1 MARRLH
7 MPVPL
12 MLARLRPIALALTA
26 ALALAYCASLLAPQ
40 GYVAKARV
48 LLPGERMLKLE
59 ETAADPALAK
69 ERVRARLQRYAG
81 GMVID
86 EPAVLPQRHGVTLPL
101 SFAALI
107 GLGVGFGVV
116 ATRERRRRPVRHER
130 ELVAALGM
138 PLLAARP
145 SGPQALRALCRQLLE
160 HWFVGGRALL
170 PIVGEADTA
179 RLAHELAVAFA
190 EMGVRTLL
198 IDADLRSARL
208 HAFFGVPNRQGLA
221 DVLDGR
227 GVQLAQRGENLA
239 LLVCGGVSEDPL
251 ELLSRPRLADLLR
264 VVAKPFRVVLI
275 ATSAIE
281 RGPDFEIFAAL
292 AGGALI
298 VTRSGEDAAALG
310 ALRARLRRCAA
321 RLVATV
327 LDRR

>member
-1 MARRLH
+1 MT
-7 MPVPL
+7 VPL

-26 ALALAYCASLLAPQ
+26 ALALVYCASLLAPQ
-40 GYVAKARV
+40 GYVARARV
-48 LLPGERMLKLE
+48 LLPGERMLKFE
-59 ETAADPALAK
+59 ETAADPAQAE

-86 EPAVLPQRHGVTLPL
+86 EPAVLPQRQGVTLPL
-101 SFAALI
+101 SLAALI
-107 GLGVGFGVV
+107 GLGIGFGVV

-130 ELVAALGM
+130 ELVAALGI

-145 SGPQALRALCRQLLE
+145 SEPQALRALCRQLLE

-170 PIVGEADTA
+170 PLVGNAHTA
-179 RLAHELAVAFA
+179 EIARDMAVIFA

-198 IDADLRSARL
+198 IDADLRSPRL
-208 HAFFGVPNRQGLA
+208 HGFFGVPNRQGLA

-227 GVQLAQRGENLA
+227 GVQLAQRGEQLA

-251 ELLSRPRLADLLR
+251 ELLSRPRLPDLLR
-264 VVAKPFRVVLI
+264 VVARPFRVVLI

-292 AGGALI
+292 AGGALV

-310 ALRARLRRCAA
+310 ELRTRLRRCAA

-327 LDRR
+327 SDRR